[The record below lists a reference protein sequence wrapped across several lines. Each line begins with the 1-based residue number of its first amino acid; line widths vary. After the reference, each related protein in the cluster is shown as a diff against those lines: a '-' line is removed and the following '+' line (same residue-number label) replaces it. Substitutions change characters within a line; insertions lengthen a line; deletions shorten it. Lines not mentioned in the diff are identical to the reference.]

1 MCELD
6 WKQEFHKNI
15 MITWKI
21 EGGII
26 VKSLANWL
34 TVIFMVMYWAF
45 RVAVCVNAA
54 QNTAFIAT
62 PINLQ
67 FEIVMLFVTF
77 FCIILVAKRKM
88 IGGIIYV
95 VMYLAYFGTDLFS
108 TLLPAI
114 TNYTINEDVILDSAT
129 SILGVVLAVAV
140 IIDLAIDKSKLPDQK
155 QTDWFYGNKKYDRNL
170 DDRADKNNYKLL

>member
-1 MCELD
+1 
-6 WKQEFHKNI
+6 
-15 MITWKI
+15 
-21 EGGII
+21 
-26 VKSLANWL
+26 
-34 TVIFMVMYWAF
+34 
-45 RVAVCVNAA
+45 
-54 QNTAFIAT
+54 
-62 PINLQ
+62 
-67 FEIVMLFVTF
+67 
-77 FCIILVAKRKM
+77 M

-129 SILGVVLAVAV
+129 SILGVVLAIAV
-140 IIDLAIDKSKLPDQK
+140 VIDLAFDKSKLPDQK